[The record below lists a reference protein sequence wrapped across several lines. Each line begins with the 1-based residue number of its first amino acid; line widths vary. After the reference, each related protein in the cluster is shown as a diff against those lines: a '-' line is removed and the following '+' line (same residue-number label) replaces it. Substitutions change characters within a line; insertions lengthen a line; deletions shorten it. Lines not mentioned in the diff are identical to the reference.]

1 MKELEM
7 ESERTGNGKRE
18 SESSLRV
25 RQETEDGRFE
35 TRKAQDLP
43 V

>member
-1 MKELEM
+1 MREWEM
-7 ESERTGNGKRE
+7 AHERTGNGKRE
-18 SESSLRV
+18 SENSLRV